1 MGQIDLGKLVGEAF
15 SEVFS
20 VHLDC
25 KQQRHLVSDSF
36 LWSSLG
42 QVKHSVI
49 EFDNNQPTFDDQG
62 NQTLA
67 RQQLHQDTSFQT
79 IFSLHELVKS

>member
-1 MGQIDLGKLVGEAF
+1 MSQIDLGKLVGEAF

-49 EFDNNQPTFDDQG
+49 EFDNNQLTFDDQRH
-62 NQTLA
+62 QT
-67 RQQLHQDTSFQT
+67 RQQLHQDTSVQT